1 MTIRVKK
8 TGREKTVSH
17 YFVQYELVLNSRIFQ
32 VVTFCLFLPFA
43 GGGEAPRAIS
53 GRVIAAT
60 WWLFGFIM
68 IATYTANLAAFLT
81 VSR

>member
-1 MTIRVKK
+1 M
-8 TGREKTVSH
+8 
-17 YFVQYELVLNSRIFQ
+17 LNGNEFL
-32 VVTFCLFLPFA
+32 LFLLLA
-43 GGGEAPRAIS
+43 AAAAAAVAAVVAASAAAVAATGGGEAPRAIS